1 MKKISLIIACIVVQA
16 VFFNR
21 CNSTEDNAAAN
32 GITFYDV
39 PLVCGAYAEIGCGS
53 RAKPALMDMEK
64 NPGVKEAWL
73 NRTGTV
79 IAIVWNGSEKT
90 NEIAKP
96 ILDKYEI
103 DYTILKGEEAKEN
116 EKTFRQPGLWY
127 RSTDVDKL
135 SMEEARHIA
144 GTLSTFALDRKLIT
158 QQEADILIPKVEEYF
173 KAELVK
179 VRTPEQLIEDSGT
192 KFSNDLIAMS
202 ESVLGKERTQNILAQ
217 WNGYRME
224 ECKKNAAP
232 CSGKSKDACCKKK

>member
-1 MKKISLIIACIVVQA
+1 MHEIKITARNMKKISLIIACIVVQA

-21 CNSTEDNAAAN
+21 CNSTEGNTAAN

-79 IAIVWNGSEKT
+79 IA
-90 NEIAKP
+90 
-96 ILDKYEI
+96 
-103 DYTILKGEEAKEN
+103 
-116 EKTFRQPGLWY
+116 
-127 RSTDVDKL
+127 
-135 SMEEARHIA
+135 RHIA

-179 VRTPEQLIEDSGT
+179 IRTPEQLIEDSGT
-192 KFSNDLIAMS
+192 KFSNDLVAMS

-217 WNGYRME
+217 WSGYKME
-224 ECKKNAAP
+224 ECKKNAAS